1 MPSPQRFFIE
11 DHLIDLSRSEIISA
25 DHSVKVEPKVLQVL
39 LLLAQ
44 NAQQV
49 VSHQDIME
57 QVWQGTEVVPNALQR
72 CIARLRKVL
81 GDDAKSPRIIATHP
95 KIGYRLMTEVRWDM
109 DTPPLATQSK
119 PFSVLHNKQVTW
131 GILGCI
137 ILLTGLF
144 ILTNSPLQAL
154 NIKALKQL
162 TFTDAFESEAT
173 YSPDGQYIV
182 FNRHVQSCQ
191 SHIWARNI
199 QTGVETRLSADT
211 GFYRD
216 TRFTPDGRSVIYTKQ
231 RDCTQQDTKSPEPHQ
246 ANCWQINMLDFA
258 ESLVAPQVSSVRYQ
272 CQERPIERPIAL
284 ANHNYTFLSTVQDR
298 PALVNYNAI
307 EQKTTAVFT
316 SSTDTIYT
324 YDYAPQRNHFAA
336 LYYTQQSEHV
346 LAILDSTGKITQ
358 QNPVELDGTV
368 TGEDP
373 LFIRFSSTGESLLAI
388 KQGKLYRLGLE
399 GKLTPYSTTVQGV
412 VSAQHH
418 PKNSHILTIAGNK
431 DTDIS
436 HIPLHEQR
444 SVPAQS
450 GINQHVQP
458 YPSFARSKSREKL
471 AKYQPQGEL
480 IAFISARS
488 GRDQI
493 WLWDGKLA
501 TQLSRFTGHIDI
513 EQLTWSPNGKRIAVV
528 NDGTLSIID
537 LKGKALEVETKIPL
551 TQVLSWH
558 HVSRLLVTSAQPS
571 RGTMWELDIDTTD
584 LTQYPISDVKAAW
597 VNEQNLYISN
607 FAGRVVK
614 RSLNSDPQKP
624 TPIPTLNGNSLVLH
638 QDLFYSYDSRSE
650 YLSRYDLNGELLNR
664 LKPLKPFAW
673 KISDVKGQQVLLE
686 QLIELNQDIYELSL

>member
-25 DHSVKVEPKVLQVL
+25 DQSVKVEPKVLQVL

-95 KIGYRLMTEVRWDM
+95 KIGYRLMTEVRWDK
-109 DTPPLATQSK
+109 DNPSPNTVNKQFL
-119 PFSVLHNKQVTW
+119 VLHNKQLVW
-131 GILGCI
+131 GILGGMV
-137 ILLTGLF
+137 LLTGLL
-144 ILTNSPLQAL
+144 ILINSAPQAL

-191 SHIWARNI
+191 SHIWAKNI
-199 QTGVETRLSADT
+199 QSGVETRLSADA

-231 RDCTQQDTKSPEPHQ
+231 RDCTQQHTQSPEPHQ

-284 ANHNYTFLSTVQDR
+284 ANHNYTFLSTLQNR

-307 EQKTTAVFT
+307 DQKIRAVFT
-316 SSTDTIYT
+316 SSTDSIYT
-324 YDYAPQRNHFAA
+324 YDYAPQHNYFAV
-336 LYYTQQSEHV
+336 LYYTQQREHV
-346 LAILDSTGKITQ
+346 LAILDSKGKVTQ
-358 QNPVELDGTV
+358 QNPVELDDTD
-368 TGEDP
+368 TGEGP

-388 KQGKLYRLGLE
+388 KQGKLYQLSLE
-399 GKLTPYSTTVQGV
+399 GKLTPYNTTVQGV
-412 VSAQHH
+412 VSAQYH
-418 PKNSHILTIAGNK
+418 PKSSHILTIAGNK

-436 HIPLHEQR
+436 HIPLYEPPSAPTQN
-444 SVPAQS
+444 

-458 YPSFARSKSREKL
+458 YPSFARSKSREKF

-480 IAFISARS
+480 IAFVSARS

-493 WLWDGKLA
+493 WLWDGKQA
-501 TQLSRFTGHIDI
+501 TQLSQFVGHIEI
-513 EQLTWSPNGKRIAVV
+513 EQLSWSPSGKKIAVV
-528 NDGTLSIID
+528 NDGKLNIID
-537 LKGKALEVETKIPL
+537 LKGKILEVDTKIPL

-558 HVSRLLVTSAQPS
+558 HASRLLVTSTQPS
-571 RGTMWELDIDTTD
+571 RDTLWELDIDTSD

-597 VNEQNLYISN
+597 VYEQNLYISN
-607 FAGRVVK
+607 FEGRVLK
-614 RSLNSDPQKP
+614 QALNSEPQKP

-638 QDLFYSYDSRSE
+638 QDQFYSYDSRSD
-650 YLSRYDLNGELLNR
+650 YLSMYDLNGELLNR

-673 KISDVKGQQVLLE
+673 KISDVKGQQMLLE
-686 QLIELNQDIYELSL
+686 QLIELNQDIFELSL